1 MRAVLVVDKMPVVRP
16 IEKREAPEE
25 DDDELAKQRPEKRT
39 FELED
44 FTPNDRNVGTLG

>member
-1 MRAVLVVDKMPVVRP
+1 LRAVLVVDKMPVVRP

-39 FELED
+39 LDSED